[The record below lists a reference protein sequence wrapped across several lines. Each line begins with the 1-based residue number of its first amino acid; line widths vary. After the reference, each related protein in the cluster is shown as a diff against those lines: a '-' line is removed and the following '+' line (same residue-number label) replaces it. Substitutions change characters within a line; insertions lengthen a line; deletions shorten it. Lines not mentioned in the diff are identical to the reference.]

1 MSQLWGKGHNRCCP
15 WVVSPGTKRVEGA
28 RKRVLYLLSWARRS
42 LSIPMKTFRPII
54 NATAAAFVG
63 VFLVVSSAQAG
74 DPADLDPF
82 GGSAYP
88 NLLID
93 SNFAAGP
100 LHAEDP
106 VPLLLADSSTALLAQ
121 ADEDDVN
128 DPLEPLNRA
137 IFGFNEYVYGLLL
150 DPIADA
156 YNNFVPNTLRMA
168 ISNFLDHIS
177 SPVSFVNNLL
187 QFELDRAMLI
197 AGRFVVNTVAGIGGI
212 ADVAAGIGLEE
223 HKEDFGQTLGAYGV
237 GEGFYLVLPLLG
249 PSNPR
254 DAIGRFVVDPYF
266 DPLGLYLSNT
276 DRDAAR
282 WSRTGVSAVDEYAG
296 IVGDLR
302 QVKKTSVDYYA
313 AIRSL
318 YRQRRATQISNGNND
333 DLPPIPNYDL
343 NYGLETDGIAGV
355 K

>member
-1 MSQLWGKGHNRCCP
+1 MSHLWGKGHKRCCP
-15 WVVSPGTKRVEGA
+15 LMVSPGTKRVEGA
-28 RKRVLYLLSWARRS
+28 LIWALCFLHWARRS
-42 LSIPMKTFRPII
+42 FSIPMKTLRPII
-54 NATAAAFVG
+54 KATVATFFGA
-63 VFLVVSSAQAG
+63 FLVVSSAHAD

-93 SNFAAGP
+93 SNFADGP
-100 LHAEDP
+100 LFTEDA
-106 VPLLLADSSTALLAQ
+106 VPLLLADTSTHLLAQ
-121 ADEDDVN
+121 AEKDDVN
-128 DPLEPLNRA
+128 DPLEPVNRA
-137 IFGFNEYVYGLLL
+137 IFGFNEFVYGLLL

-156 YNNFVPNTLRMA
+156 YNSYLPNTLRMA

-177 SPVSFVNNLL
+177 SPVSLVNNLL
-187 QFELDRAMLI
+187 QLEVDRAMLI
-197 AGRFVVNTVAGIGGI
+197 AGRFVVNTVAGMGGI

-223 HKEDFGQTLGAYGV
+223 HKEDFGQTMGSYGV

-254 DAIGRFVVDPYF
+254 DAVGRFLVDPYF
-266 DPLGLYLSNT
+266 DPLGMYLSNT

-296 IVGDLR
+296 IVGELR
-302 QVKKTSVDYYA
+302 QIKKTSVDYYA

-318 YRQRRATQISNGNND
+318 YRQRRATQISNGNSD
-333 DLPPIPNYDL
+333 DLPQIPNYDL

>member
-1 MSQLWGKGHNRCCP
+1 
-15 WVVSPGTKRVEGA
+15 
-28 RKRVLYLLSWARRS
+28 
-42 LSIPMKTFRPII
+42 MKTFKFITK
-54 NATAAAFVG
+54 ATAAVFVG
-63 VFLVVSSAQAG
+63 TFLFATSVQAG
-74 DPADLDPF
+74 DSADLEAF

-93 SNFAAGP
+93 SNFAEGP
-100 LHAEDP
+100 LYAEEP
-106 VPLLLADSSTALLAQ
+106 SLLLLADTSSTLLAQ
-121 ADEDDVN
+121 TDEDDVN
-128 DPLEPLNRA
+128 DPLEPINRA
-137 IFGFNEYVYGLLL
+137 IFGFNEFVYGLLL
-150 DPIADA
+150 DPVADA
-156 YNNFVPNTLRMA
+156 YNSLVPNTLRMA
-168 ISNFLDHIS
+168 ISNLLDHLS

-187 QFELDRAMLI
+187 QLELDRAMLI
-197 AGRFVVNTVAGIGGI
+197 AGRFVVNTVAGMGGI
-212 ADVAAGIGLEE
+212 ADVAAGIGMEE
-223 HKEDFGQTLGAYGV
+223 HKEDFGQTMGSYGI

-282 WSRTGVSAVDEYAG
+282 YARTGMNAVDEYAG
-296 IVGDLR
+296 IVGELR
-302 QVKKTSVDYYA
+302 QIKKTSVDYYA

-318 YRQRRATQISNGNND
+318 YRQRRATLIANGNND

>member
-1 MSQLWGKGHNRCCP
+1 MSQLWGKGHNLCCP
-15 WVVSPGTKRVEGA
+15 AMDSPGTKGVEGA
-28 RKRVLYLLSWARRS
+28 RSWALCLLNWARRS
-42 LSIPMKTFRPII
+42 LSIPMKTFRSLF
-54 NATAAAFVG
+54 NVAASVFFGAFVM
-63 VFLVVSSAQAG
+63 VSSVQANEMG
-74 DPADLDPF
+74 SLEAF

-88 NLLID
+88 NLLIASD
-93 SNFAAGP
+93 FAAGP
-100 LHAEDP
+100 LGAEGSI
-106 VPLLLADSSTALLAQ
+106 PLLLADTSSALLAQ
-121 ADEDDVN
+121 VDEDDVN

-137 IFGFNEYVYGLLL
+137 IFGFNEFVYTLLL
-150 DPIADA
+150 DPVADA
-156 YNNFVPNTLRMA
+156 YNAYIPNTLRMA
-168 ISNFLDHIS
+168 ISNLLDHIS

-197 AGRFVVNTVAGIGGI
+197 AGRFVVNTVAGMGGI

-223 HKEDFGQTLGAYGV
+223 HREDFGQTLGSYGV
-237 GEGFYLVLPLLG
+237 GEGLYIVLPLLG

-254 DAIGRFVVDPYF
+254 DAIGQFLIDPYF

-282 WSRTGVSAVDEYAG
+282 WSRTGLSADEYAG
-296 IVGDLR
+296 IVGELR
-302 QVKKTSVDYYA
+302 QIKKTSVDYYA

-343 NYGLETDGIAGV
+343 NFGLETDGLAGV

>member
-1 MSQLWGKGHNRCCP
+1 MSQLGGKGHNLCCP
-15 WVVSPGTKRVEGA
+15 TVASAGTKRGNGIRLWVPNFLQ
-28 RKRVLYLLSWARRS
+28 RVRRS
-42 LSIPMKTFRPII
+42 LSIPMKILRPNLII
-54 NATAAAFVG
+54 ALVALVG
-63 VFLVVSSAQAG
+63 VMLSVSSVQA
-74 DPADLDPF
+74 DDSDDLSAF

-93 SNFAAGP
+93 SDFASGP
-100 LHAEDP
+100 LFPDEEI
-106 VPLLLADSSTALLAQ
+106 PLLLADTSTALIAQ

-128 DPLEPLNRA
+128 DPLESINRA
-137 IFGFNEYVYGLLL
+137 IFGFNEFVYGLLL
-150 DPIADA
+150 DPVADA
-156 YNNFVPNTLRMA
+156 YNKFLPQTLRMA
-168 ISNFLDHIS
+168 ISNLLDHLS
-177 SPVSFVNNLL
+177 SPVSLVNNLL
-187 QFELDRAMLI
+187 QLEIDRAMLI
-197 AGRFVVNTVAGIGGI
+197 AGRFVVNTVAGMGGI
-212 ADVAAGIGLEE
+212 ADVAAGIGMEE
-223 HKEDFGQTLGAYGV
+223 HKEDFGQTMGSYGV

-254 DAIGRFVVDPYF
+254 DAIGRFLVDPYF

-282 WSRTGVSAVDEYAG
+282 WSRTGLSAVDEYAG
-296 IVGDLR
+296 IVGELR

-343 NYGLETDGIAGV
+343 NYGLETDGVAGV

>member
-1 MSQLWGKGHNRCCP
+1 
-15 WVVSPGTKRVEGA
+15 
-28 RKRVLYLLSWARRS
+28 
-42 LSIPMKTFRPII
+42 MKTFRPFI
-54 NATAAAFVG
+54 NVTAAAFVG
-63 VFLVVSSAQAG
+63 ALLIVSSAQA
-74 DPADLDPF
+74 DDLADLEPF

-88 NLLID
+88 NLLVD
-93 SNFAAGP
+93 SDFASGP
-100 LHAEDP
+100 LYPQES
-106 VPLLLADSSTALLAQ
+106 VPLLLADTSTTLIAQ
-121 ADEDDVN
+121 FEEDDVN
-128 DPLEPLNRA
+128 DPLEPINRA
-137 IFGFNEYVYGLLL
+137 IFGFNQFVYGLLL

-156 YNNFVPNTLRMA
+156 YNDFLPNTLRMA
-168 ISNFLDHIS
+168 ISNFLDHIA

-187 QFELDRAMLI
+187 QLEVDRAMLI
-197 AGRFVVNTVAGIGGI
+197 AGRFVVNTVAGMGGI

-223 HKEDFGQTLGAYGV
+223 HKEDFGQTMGSYGV

-276 DRDAAR
+276 EQDALR

-296 IVGDLR
+296 IVGELR
-302 QVKKTSVDYYA
+302 QIKKTSVDYYA

-318 YRQRRATQISNGNND
+318 YRQRRATQISNGSND

-343 NYGLETDGIAGV
+343 NYGLQTDGVAGV